1 MDNEGLLIVLSGP
14 SGSGK
19 DTVLK
24 KLMQEQPN
32 IKLSI
37 SATTRLPRPGEKH
50 GQDYYFIKHEEF
62 NDLIDNDG
70 VLEYASYCNN
80 FYGTPKKPVNDWL
93 NSGNDVILE
102 IEVKGGAQVR
112 KTNPKSV
119 GIFIIPPSFEVLK
132 QRLINRKT
140 ESESVINDRLSTA
153 KIEIKSALDYDYIVV
168 NDSLDDCVN
177 KIKNIIESE
186 KMRAFRMKSLLEEDF
201 YNE

>member
-1 MDNEGLLIVLSGP
+1 MNNEGLLIVLSGP
-14 SGSGK
+14 SGAGK

-24 KLMQEQPN
+24 KLIQEQPN
-32 IKLSI
+32 IKLSV

-119 GIFIIPPSFEVLK
+119 GIFIIPTSFEVLK

>member
-24 KLMQEQPN
+24 KLMQEQSN

>member
-1 MDNEGLLIVLSGP
+1 MNNEGLLIVLSGP
-14 SGSGK
+14 SGAGK

-32 IKLSI
+32 IKLSV

>member
-1 MDNEGLLIVLSGP
+1 MPNKGLLIVLSGP
-14 SGSGK
+14 SGAGK

-24 KLMQEQPN
+24 KLMKEQPN
-32 IKLSI
+32 IKLSV

-50 GQDYYFIKHEEF
+50 GKDYYFITHDEF
-62 NDLIDNDG
+62 NNLIDNDN
-70 VLEYASYCNN
+70 VLEYANYCNN

-112 KTNPKSV
+112 KTNPDSV

-132 QRLINRKT
+132 KRLINRKT
-140 ESESVINDRLSTA
+140 ESESVINERLSTA

-168 NDSLDDCVN
+168 NDSLDECVN
-177 KIKNIIESE
+177 KIKNIIKSE
-186 KMRAFRMKSLLEEDF
+186 KMKAFRMKDILEECF

>member
-1 MDNEGLLIVLSGP
+1 MDNECLLIVLSGP

>member
-1 MDNEGLLIVLSGP
+1 MNNEGLLIVLSGP
-14 SGSGK
+14 SGAGK

>member
-1 MDNEGLLIVLSGP
+1 MNNEGLLIVLSGP
-14 SGSGK
+14 SGAGK

-24 KLMQEQPN
+24 KLIQEQPN

-119 GIFIIPPSFEVLK
+119 GIFIIPTSFEVLK

>member
-1 MDNEGLLIVLSGP
+1 M
-14 SGSGK
+14 
-19 DTVLK
+19 
-24 KLMQEQPN
+24 
-32 IKLSI
+32 
-37 SATTRLPRPGEKH
+37 PRPGEKH

-119 GIFIIPPSFEVLK
+119 GIFIIPTSFEVLK

>member
-1 MDNEGLLIVLSGP
+1 MPNKGLLIVLSGP
-14 SGSGK
+14 SGAGK

-24 KLMQEQPN
+24 KLMKEQPN
-32 IKLSI
+32 IKLSV
-37 SATTRLPRPGEKH
+37 SATTRSPRPGEKH
-50 GQDYYFIKHEEF
+50 GKDYYFITHDEF
-62 NDLIDNDG
+62 NNLIDNDN
-70 VLEYASYCNN
+70 VLEYANYCNN

-112 KTNPKSV
+112 KTNPDSV

-132 QRLINRKT
+132 KRLINRKT
-140 ESESVINDRLSTA
+140 ESESVINERLSTA

-168 NDSLDDCVN
+168 NDSLDECVN
-177 KIKNIIESE
+177 KIKNIIKSE
-186 KMRAFRMKSLLEEDF
+186 KMKAFRMKDILEECF

>member
-1 MDNEGLLIVLSGP
+1 MNNEGLLIVLSGP
-14 SGSGK
+14 SGAGK

-24 KLMQEQPN
+24 KLIQEQPN

-119 GIFIIPPSFEVLK
+119 GIFIIPTSFEVLK
-132 QRLINRKT
+132 QRLINRKS